1 MLPDTGTNR
10 PSRLREIGDC
20 AALDALYISLQ
31 MVAVGLGSKLRPG
44 AMAGDELQGG
54 EAIQTADAAP
64 HRQPLGGWFLP
75 ARLFLSMAS
84 TYRSSERIPVSGIYR
99 VVHAQH
105 RLPHEVTLVE
115 GQTFPPCAK
124 CHHEVSFELVR
135 GVPALERERRG
146 SVSLYALPVIEE
158 EEDATA

>member
-1 MLPDTGTNR
+1 
-10 PSRLREIGDC
+10 
-20 AALDALYISLQ
+20 
-31 MVAVGLGSKLRPG
+31 
-44 AMAGDELQGG
+44 MA
-54 EAIQTADAAP
+54 T
-64 HRQPLGGWFLP
+64 
-75 ARLFLSMAS
+75 
-84 TYRSSERIPVSGIYR
+84 TYKSPEVIPVSGIYR

-124 CHHEVSFELVR
+124 CRHEVSFELVR